1 MLYVAPKWQTVYLQN
16 ANLRNKIIPLKKKK
30 NADQRSHDISQQNSS
45 LLFSGLYMTSGTYLA
60 YVGQCLNIV
69 KVKKSTVIQFLLML

>member
-1 MLYVAPKWQTVYLQN
+1 MTDSLPAKCQSEKQDN
-16 ANLRNKIIPLKKKK
+16 SIKKKK

>member
-1 MLYVAPKWQTVYLQN
+1 MTDSLPAKCQSEKQDN
-16 ANLRNKIIPLKKKK
+16 SIKKKKK